1 MGQAASR
8 VGVVDL
14 ERLDPGD
21 LDLPLATT
29 LAAITVAA
37 MGEVATVRPTG
48 DEFLLETTRSDE
60 PADALWVAREGGEVV
75 GYAARV
81 QPVHEYVDAAFLRG
95 AVHPGHQRQGVGGA
109 LLGAVAEATPRD
121 ILRSRAWRGTA
132 GAKALPAL
140 GFRRTMTHTVRRLSL
155 ADPPLDW
162 SELRREAGA
171 AARDYDLVR
180 RIGPTPEANLPEMTV
195 LREAIND
202 SPDAHEYEAYPP
214 ERIAAYEQSLV
225 ARRQTQYTLV
235 ARHRRSG
242 EPAGITTVCVP
253 ELAPELAAQ
262 EDTSVLPAHRGHRL
276 GLCLKIE
283 MADWLRAERPDV
295 HSVDTWNE
303 ATNGPM
309 IAVNQRLGTRI
320 VAETSA
326 YRRARVV

>member
-1 MGQAASR
+1 
-8 VGVVDL
+8 
-14 ERLDPGD
+14 
-21 LDLPLATT
+21 
-29 LAAITVAA
+29 
-37 MGEVATVRPTG
+37 
-48 DEFLLETTRSDE
+48 
-60 PADALWVAREGGEVV
+60 
-75 GYAARV
+75 
-81 QPVHEYVDAAFLRG
+81 
-95 AVHPGHQRQGVGGA
+95 
-109 LLGAVAEATPRD
+109 VAE
-121 ILRSRAWRGTA
+121 
-132 GAKALPAL
+132 
-140 GFRRTMTHTVRRLSL
+140 
-155 ADPPLDW
+155 
-162 SELRREAGA
+162 A

-180 RIGPTPEANLPEMTV
+180 GIGPTPESDLPEMTV

-235 ARHRRSG
+235 ARHRPSG
-242 EPAGITTVCVP
+242 EPAGITMVRVP
-253 ELAPELAAQ
+253 ELAPEIAAQ

-276 GLCLKIE
+276 GLRLKIE

-295 HSVDTWNE
+295 RSVDTWND